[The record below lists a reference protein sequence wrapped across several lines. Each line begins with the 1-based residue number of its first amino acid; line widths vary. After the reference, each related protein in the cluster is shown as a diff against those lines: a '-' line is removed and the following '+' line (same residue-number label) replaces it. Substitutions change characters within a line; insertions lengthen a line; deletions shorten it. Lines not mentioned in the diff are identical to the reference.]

1 MFRKVLVANRGEIA
15 LRIMRTLKEM
25 GITSVA
31 VHSDADEDS
40 LHVKFADEAVCIG
53 PPSSKDSYLN
63 IPRIMSAI
71 ELTNSDAVH
80 PGYGFLAENAGFADA
95 CESCGITFI
104 GPSAENISNMGDKSL
119 ARELMKTAG
128 LPLVPGSE
136 GEIDDPDE
144 ALEIAESIGY
154 PIMVKAS
161 AGGGGKGMRLAGS
174 RDELVKAFMAARG
187 EAEAA
192 FGNAGVYLEKA
203 VVGARHIEIQLLADK
218 FGEIVHLG
226 ERDCSLQRRHQKLI
240 EESPS
245 PAVDSALREK
255 MGKAAVEG
263 ARGIGYASAGTMEF
277 LLARDGQFYF
287 MEMNTRIQ
295 VEHPVTEMVTGID
308 LIREQIRIA
317 AGESLGLGQESIR
330 MHGHAIECRI
340 NAEDP
345 SRNFAPCPGTV
356 DEFHLPGGFG
366 TRVDTHV
373 YAGYKVSP
381 YYDSMIG
388 KLVVHG
394 RDREDATRRIERA
407 LEEFVV
413 GGIETTLPFHLLL
426 VRSDAFKTGD
436 FDTKFAESFNVNN
449 PTNVAVPV

>member
-1 MFRKVLVANRGEIA
+1 MFKRVLVANRGEIA
-15 LRIMRTLKEM
+15 LRIMRTLREM
-25 GITSVA
+25 GIASVA

-40 LHVKFADEAVCIG
+40 LHVKFADQAVCIG
-53 PPSSKDSYLN
+53 PPSSRDSYLN
-63 IPRIMSAI
+63 IPRIISAV

-95 CESCGITFI
+95 CDACGVTFI
-104 GPSAENISNMGDKSL
+104 GPSAENITNMGDKSL
-119 ARELMKTAG
+119 ARELMEKAG
-128 LPLVPGSE
+128 LPLVPGSD
-136 GEIDDPDE
+136 GEIVDPDE
-144 ALEIAESIGY
+144 AMELAESIGF

-161 AGGGGKGMRLAGS
+161 AGGGGKGMRVAGS
-174 RDELVKAFMAARG
+174 RDELIKAFMAARG

-192 FGNAGVYLEKA
+192 FGNAGVYLEKM
-203 VVGARHIEIQLLADK
+203 VIGARHIEVQLLADTH
-218 FGEIVHLG
+218 GGIIHLG

-245 PAVDSALREK
+245 PAVDEKLRRRI
-255 MGKAAVEG
+255 GSAAVEG
-263 ARGIGYASAGTMEF
+263 ARGIGYTSAGTMEF
-277 LLARDGQFYF
+277 LLAEDGQFYF

-308 LIREQIRIA
+308 LVREQIRIA
-317 AGESLGLGQESIR
+317 AGEKLGFSQQDIT
-330 MHGHAIECRI
+330 MQGHAIECRI

-356 DEFHLPGGFG
+356 DDFHVPGGFG

-373 YAGYKVSP
+373 YSGYTVSP

-388 KLVVHG
+388 KLIVHG
-394 RDREDATRRIERA
+394 RDRNDAIRRIERA

-413 GGIETTLPFHLLL
+413 GGIKTTLPFHLVL
-426 VRSDAFKTGD
+426 VRSEAFRTGE
-436 FDTKFAESFNVNN
+436 FDTKFVENFNLKN
-449 PTNVAVPV
+449 PTEVAVPV